1 MARHTWQSW
10 RERYKKNA
18 ARLDVR
24 ITRIVDEK
32 KPAIGEKGQYGYV
45 RQPEGKSKRSRKKN
59 NRVDDEE
66 RVAGPSSQGADGDDH
81 PIAGPVVFQQPI
93 IQEEDVGYPAVM
105 YPPAFAQMPP
115 PSPPPPMP
123 VTQLV
128 LDSALARQSAS
139 EQEMEDGDEDGE
151 WAIRVGNA
159 PPPAWAKRR
168 RDVDVDGPN
177 KKPRMTWVFS
187 GFQ

>member
-1 MARHTWQSW
+1 MHGTRTHSECIKLLYLFCNLMHPGNRHVSSG
-10 RERYKKNA
+10 
-18 ARLDVR
+18 RLNWSHQHQGLCPKHLHA
-24 ITRIVDEK
+24 TR
-32 KPAIGEKGQYGYV
+32 
-45 RQPEGKSKRSRKKN
+45 N
-59 NRVDDEE
+59 NLRLY
-66 RVAGPSSQGADGDDH
+66 ST
-81 PIAGPVVFQQPI
+81 QQATI

-177 KKPRMTWVFS
+177 KKPRMRWVFS